1 MTFTMPS
8 RAEADPEATAP
19 TGKPPTALDDDFW
32 GSRVYLKHLRDAAH
46 SRQRSAPAVL
56 GVVLARVAA
65 MVNHRL
71 RIPPIVGSDAGLSL
85 ITVVLAPPGVG
96 KSTASHIGSHLLPAP
111 TGLEIADQLP
121 IGTGEGLV
129 EVFFDIVDEEDDT
142 GKTKKVKKQVR
153 HNAFFYIDEGQ
164 VLAELGTRKNATL
177 LPTIRSA
184 FTGATLGQMNASEE
198 RRRLLPSGSYTV
210 GVVVALQTVLAGA
223 LLDDAEGGTPQR
235 MLWLPAVDPTI
246 PDNPPVW
253 PGILPWQPPNQEAIN
268 VLRND
273 GWLIGEDA
281 HLTVAESIQRE
292 VRAADL
298 RRARG
303 EEATALLDA
312 HEGLLRLKLAALLA
326 ILDGRLDIGEEDWQ
340 LAACVKQASNDTRT
354 TVEEA
359 VKQDA
364 ARREAEQSSRLARRA
379 VQADVAVAERR
390 VIDCARKVAQKVWR
404 EPERWTVAEL
414 RRSMSRWRDVLD
426 EGVEHA
432 VLEGWVVEKTEPG
445 QGANKRLL
453 RRGETRPS

>member
-1 MTFTMPS
+1 MTFTMPP
-8 RAEADPEATAP
+8 RAEADPEAAAP
-19 TGKPPTALDDDFW
+19 TGNAPSALDDDFW
-32 GSRVYLKHLRDAAH
+32 SSRAYLKHIRDAAH

-56 GVVLARVAA
+56 GVVLARTAA

-71 RIPPIVGSDAGLSL
+71 RIPPIVGADAGLSL

-96 KSTASHIGSHLLPAP
+96 KSTACHIGGQLLPAP
-111 TGLEIADQLP
+111 LGLDIADQLP
-121 IGTGEGLV
+121 IGTGEGMI
-129 EVFFDIVDEEDDT
+129 EVFFDMVEEEDDA
-142 GKTKKVKKQVR
+142 GKKRKVKQQVR
-153 HNAFFYIDEGQ
+153 SNAFFYVDEGQ
-164 VLAELGTRKNATL
+164 VLSELGTRKNATL
-177 LPTIRSA
+177 LPTIRTM
-184 FTGATLGQMNASEE
+184 FTGGSLGQMNASEE
-198 RRRLLPSGSYTV
+198 RRRLLPAGSYTV

-223 LLDDAEGGTPQR
+223 LLEDADGGTPQR
-235 MLWLPAVDPTI
+235 MLWLPAIDPTI
-246 PDNPPVW
+246 PDSPPVW
-253 PGILPWQPPNQEAIN
+253 PGMLPWQPPTREALN
-268 VLRND
+268 ALRDD

-281 HLTVAESIQRE
+281 HLTVAEAIQRE

-303 EEATALLDA
+303 EETTALLDA

-340 LAACVKQASNDTRT
+340 LAACIKQASDETRT
-354 TVEEA
+354 GVEEA
-359 VKQDA
+359 VKQEA

-379 VQADVAVAERR
+379 VQADIAVGERR

-432 VLEGWVVEKTEPG
+432 VLEGWVVERSEPG
-445 QGANKRLL
+445 QGASKRLL